1 MSIKIKVS
9 YETPEELQ
17 EILKRLRPFRS
28 YKLQPSKGKYK
39 RAYLDIIAERSGSD
53 KSERSE

>member
-28 YKLQPSKGKYK
+28 YKLQPSKGKYN
-39 RAYLDIIAERSGSD
+39 RAYIEMNCERSPNEAGGNL
-53 KSERSE
+53 K